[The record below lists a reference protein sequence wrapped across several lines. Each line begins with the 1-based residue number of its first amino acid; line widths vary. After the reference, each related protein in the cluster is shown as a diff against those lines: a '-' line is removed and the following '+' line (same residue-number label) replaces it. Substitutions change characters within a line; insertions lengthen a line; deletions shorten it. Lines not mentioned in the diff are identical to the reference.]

1 MSIRTAIVL
10 HVPTQSSCVS
20 PFLYAFLL
28 PGWLSKKSMT
38 WHTLSLYDALT
49 RVSIEPRSSTAFRA
63 HTLPFL
69 ILFAGDAAASAF
81 ASLNILH
88 VDDFV
93 FFSFSFVSF
102 CLFSFFLL
110 VPFVVVVVV
119 VVVVVLLLL
128 VALRDT
134 PLRSQWQRSQSRP
147 IRLQSPT
154 FEDSVSSSS
163 RVKNRGRPGS
173 TTMSMTSSRSFHVHV
188 VAQRCRGR
196 FASSSQ
202 ECVKQK
208 RHRPH
213 SSRWF
218 VLRGRALQNDERSL
232 VLVVSG
238 RRRTPTPRSPS
249 APSSPFL
256 FLY

>member
-1 MSIRTAIVL
+1 MFLLNHR
-10 HVPTQSSCVS
+10 VS

-102 CLFSFFLL
+102 CLFSF
-110 VPFVVVVVV
+110 
-119 VVVVVLLLL
+119 
-128 VALRDT
+128 
-134 PLRSQWQRSQSRP
+134 
-147 IRLQSPT
+147 
-154 FEDSVSSSS
+154 
-163 RVKNRGRPGS
+163 
-173 TTMSMTSSRSFHVHV
+173 SSRSFCCCCCC
-188 VAQRCRGR
+188 CR
-196 FASSSQ
+196 SSSSCCSTRYAAK
-202 ECVKQK
+202 EPMAKEPIAAETASITDIRGFRLFVFARKE
-208 RHRPH
+208 PLADDW
-213 SSRWF
+213 SSWLDDDVDVAGF
-218 VLRGRALQNDERSL
+218 PFP
-232 VLVVSG
+232 
-238 RRRTPTPRSPS
+238 RRVEVP
-249 APSSPFL
+249 
-256 FLY
+256 